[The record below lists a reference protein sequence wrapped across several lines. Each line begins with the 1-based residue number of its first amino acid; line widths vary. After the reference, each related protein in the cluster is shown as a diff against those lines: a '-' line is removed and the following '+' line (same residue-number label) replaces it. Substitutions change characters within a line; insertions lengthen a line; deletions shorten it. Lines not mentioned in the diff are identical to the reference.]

1 MAVRTNYVL
10 IDYENVQPTDIA
22 MLRDGPFKVRVFLG
36 ANQAKTPV
44 ALAAALQGLGA
55 NAEYVLLE
63 SPGPN
68 ALDFHIAYYVGFLSG
83 QDSSAFFHIIS
94 KDAGFDPLIKH
105 LKAKGVFVQRSVSI
119 SSLPYFKRA
128 LPSPCDAQV
137 EVVVSHL
144 AKLKAAKPRAKE
156 TLISTLHALFKKE
169 LSTQQLS
176 ALFALLCKRGIVKV
190 QGKKISYDLPSAP
203 QPCV

>member
-36 ANQAKTPV
+36 ANQAKIPV

-119 SSLPYFKRA
+119 S
-128 LPSPCDAQV
+128 
-137 EVVVSHL
+137 
-144 AKLKAAKPRAKE
+144 
-156 TLISTLHALFKKE
+156 
-169 LSTQQLS
+169 
-176 ALFALLCKRGIVKV
+176 
-190 QGKKISYDLPSAP
+190 
-203 QPCV
+203 